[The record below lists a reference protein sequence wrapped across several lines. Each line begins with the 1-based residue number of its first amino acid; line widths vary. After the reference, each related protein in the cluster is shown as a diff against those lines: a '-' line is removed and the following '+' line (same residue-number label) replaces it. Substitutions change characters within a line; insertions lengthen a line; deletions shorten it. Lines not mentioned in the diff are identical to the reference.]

1 MTPTRWAI
9 AAFWIF
15 MAVLGVYYA
24 VHDVMLP
31 APPPPPPPQQG
42 LLPAL
47 PGPAAPAAA
56 APNAEVKLTHYATHI
71 TPGALE
77 FSVDVT
83 LQNVGSKKATGVQVM
98 VHPYVGN
105 QDTNKSQMGPDEI
118 PGQQGGDPLHNV
130 VQNLDYPD
138 IDPGQ
143 TATQSFTLP
152 VRSDAD
158 PAQRDDSAQVIFQTA
173 P

>member
-1 MTPTRWAI
+1 MAI
-9 AAFWIF
+9 AAFWIL
-15 MAVLGVYYA
+15 MVVGGVYYA
-24 VHDVMLP
+24 VHDAMLP

-47 PGPAAPAAA
+47 PGSASPAAVS
-56 APNAEVKLTHYATHI
+56 PNADVKLLHYVAHI

-105 QDTNKSQMGPDEI
+105 QDTNKSQLGPDEI
-118 PGQQGGDPLHNV
+118 PGQQGGDPMRNV

-138 IDPGQ
+138 IAPGAS
-143 TATQSFTLP
+143 ATQTFTLP

-158 PAQRDDSAQVIFQTA
+158 PAQRDDNARVVFVTA